1 MNFINR
7 NEIANGVYFT
17 NIKDSRFKTM
27 KISVNI
33 VVPLS
38 VETASENALVG
49 GLLVR
54 SCKKY
59 PDFTVLSKKLSSL
72 YGADLTSSLSK
83 HGESQVIKISVS
95 GLDDRYSL
103 DDVSIAKELSELL
116 CSVIFEPNV
125 KNNAF
130 IESEL
135 EQERRQLLDV
145 IDSEFNE
152 KRIYAMGQL
161 IKHMC
166 KDEVFGIKRYGT
178 AEKIKAATAE
188 SLCKAW
194 QNLLKTAKFEILY
207 IGDSPADKAKE
218 VFAKAFANIERNVVT
233 SSTDVVKNVS
243 KEKHITEEMELS
255 QSKLVMG
262 FRTQISAGDEE
273 AVAERLMCAVL
284 GGTASSKLF
293 NNVREKQSLCYYC
306 GSSALRATGVMMVDS
321 GVEPGREA
329 QAEAAILK
337 ELNDLCTGP
346 ITDEE
351 FEDCRRGLLS
361 GMNGVEDSLGG
372 IESWYYI
379 EVLRAGAN
387 SAAPIQSPEQAR
399 NALRAVTKDEVRDIL
414 RRLTLSVSY
423 LLTKEDT
430 AHAAE

>member
-38 VETASENALVG
+38 AETASENALVG

-130 IESEL
+130 I

-233 SSTDVVKNVS
+233 SKWSSHSQN
-243 KEKHITEEMELS
+243 LS
-255 QSKLVMG
+255 WDSEHRFPQVMK
-262 FRTQISAGDEE
+262 R
-273 AVAERLMCAVL
+273 RLPKDLCVLFSAVL
-284 GGTASSKLF
+284 QAQNSLTMFVKSRAFAITA
-293 NNVREKQSLCYYC
+293 VPALC
-306 GSSALRATGVMMVDS
+306 
-321 GVEPGREA
+321 
-329 QAEAAILK
+329 
-337 ELNDLCTGP
+337 
-346 ITDEE
+346 
-351 FEDCRRGLLS
+351 
-361 GMNGVEDSLGG
+361 
-372 IESWYYI
+372 
-379 EVLRAGAN
+379 
-387 SAAPIQSPEQAR
+387 APP
-399 NALRAVTKDEVRDIL
+399 V
-414 RRLTLSVSY
+414 
-423 LLTKEDT
+423 
-430 AHAAE
+430 

>member
-166 KDEVFGIKRYGT
+166 KDEVFGTKRYGT
-178 AEKIKAATAE
+178 AEKI
-188 SLCKAW
+188 CKAW

-306 GSSALRATGVMMVDS
+306 SSSYDSIKGIMYINS
-321 GVEPGREA
+321 GVEGENLEK
-329 QAEAAILK
+329 AEKAILK
-337 ELNDLCTGP
+337 EIEDMKNGE
-346 ITDEE
+346 ITD
-351 FEDCRRGLLS
+351 FEIEATKLAVVNS
-361 GMNGVEDSLGG
+361 FKSSSDSVSG
-372 IESWYYI
+372 IENWYTGRI
-379 EVLRAGAN
+379 FNGDLETVEEV
-387 SAAPIQSPEQAR
+387 SAEV
-399 NALRAVTKDEVRDIL
+399 NAVTKEQIVN
-414 RRLTLSVSY
+414 VANK
-423 LLTKEDT
+423 LLLDT
-430 AHAAE
+430 VYVLKNK

>member
-7 NEIANGVYFT
+7 NEIADGVYFT

-38 VETASENALVG
+38 AETASENALVG

-59 PDFTVLSKKLSSL
+59 PDFTVLSKKLSAL

-95 GLDDRYSL
+95 GLDDRYAL
-103 DDVSIAKELSELL
+103 NGESIAKELSELL

-125 KNNAF
+125 DSNAF

-166 KDEVFGIKRYGT
+166 GNEVFGIKRYGT
-178 AEKIKAATAE
+178 AEKIKAATAA
-188 SLCKAW
+188 SLYKAW
-194 QNLLKTAKFEILY
+194 QNLLMTAKFEIIY
-207 IGDSPADKAKE
+207 IGDSPADKAKT
-218 VFAKAFANIERNVVT
+218 VFTNAFKNISRNPVCST
-233 SSTDVVKNVS
+233 TDVVKTCSSV
-243 KEKHITEEMELS
+243 KHITEEMELS

-262 FRTQISAGDEE
+262 FRTQISSSDDEV
-273 AVAERLMCAVL
+273 VAERLMCAVL

-306 GSSALRATGVMMVDS
+306 SSSYDSIKGLMYINS
-321 GVEPGREA
+321 GVEGENLEK
-329 QAEAAILK
+329 AEKGILK
-337 ELNDLCTGP
+337 EIEDMKNGE
-346 ITDEE
+346 ITD
-351 FEDCRRGLLS
+351 FEINATKLAVINS
-361 GMNGVEDSLGG
+361 FKSSSDSVSG
-372 IESWYYI
+372 IESWYTGRI
-379 EVLRAGAN
+379 FNGDLKTVEEV
-387 SAAPIQSPEQAR
+387 SAEV
-399 NALRAVTKDEVRDIL
+399 NAVTKEQIVACANK
-414 RRLTLSVSY
+414 
-423 LLTKEDT
+423 LLLDT
-430 AHAAE
+430 VYVLKNK

>member
-218 VFAKAFANIERNVVT
+218 VT

-306 GSSALRATGVMMVDS
+306 SSSYDSIKGIMYINS
-321 GVEPGREA
+321 GVEGENLEK
-329 QAEAAILK
+329 AEKAILK
-337 ELNDLCTGP
+337 EIEDMKNGE
-346 ITDEE
+346 ITD
-351 FEDCRRGLLS
+351 FEIEATKLAVVNS
-361 GMNGVEDSLGG
+361 FKSSSDSVSG
-372 IESWYYI
+372 IENWYTGRI
-379 EVLRAGAN
+379 FNGDLETVEEV
-387 SAAPIQSPEQAR
+387 SAEV
-399 NALRAVTKDEVRDIL
+399 NAVTKEQIVNAANK
-414 RRLTLSVSY
+414 
-423 LLTKEDT
+423 LLLDT
-430 AHAAE
+430 VYVLKNK

>member
-233 SSTDVVKNVS
+233 SSTDVVKNV
-243 KEKHITEEMELS
+243 TEEMELS

-306 GSSALRATGVMMVDS
+306 SSSYDSIKGIMYINS
-321 GVEPGREA
+321 GVEGENLEK
-329 QAEAAILK
+329 AEKAILK
-337 ELNDLCTGP
+337 EIEDMKNGE
-346 ITDEE
+346 ITD
-351 FEDCRRGLLS
+351 FEIEATKLAVVNS
-361 GMNGVEDSLGG
+361 FKSSSDSVSG
-372 IESWYYI
+372 IENWYTGRI
-379 EVLRAGAN
+379 FNGDLETVEEV
-387 SAAPIQSPEQAR
+387 SAEV
-399 NALRAVTKDEVRDIL
+399 NAVTKEQIVNAANK
-414 RRLTLSVSY
+414 
-423 LLTKEDT
+423 LLLDT
-430 AHAAE
+430 VYVLKNK

>member
-178 AEKIKAATAE
+178 AEKIKGATAE

-233 SSTDVVKNVS
+233 SSTDVVKNVL

-306 GSSALRATGVMMVDS
+306 SSSYDSIKGIMYINS
-321 GVEPGREA
+321 GVEGENLEK
-329 QAEAAILK
+329 AEKAILK
-337 ELNDLCTGP
+337 E
-346 ITDEE
+346 I
-351 FEDCRRGLLS
+351 ED
-361 GMNGVEDSLGG
+361 MKNGEIDATKLAVVNSFKSSSDSVSG
-372 IESWYYI
+372 IENWYTGRI
-379 EVLRAGAN
+379 FNGDLETVEEV
-387 SAAPIQSPEQAR
+387 SAEV
-399 NALRAVTKDEVRDIL
+399 NAVTKEQIVNAANK
-414 RRLTLSVSY
+414 
-423 LLTKEDT
+423 LLLDT
-430 AHAAE
+430 VYVLKNK

>member
-243 KEKHITEEMELS
+243 KEKHITEEM
-255 QSKLVMG
+255 
-262 FRTQISAGDEE
+262 
-273 AVAERLMCAVL
+273 CAVL

-306 GSSALRATGVMMVDS
+306 SSSYDSIKGIMYINS
-321 GVEPGREA
+321 GVEGENLEK
-329 QAEAAILK
+329 AEKAILK
-337 ELNDLCTGP
+337 EIEDMKNGE
-346 ITDEE
+346 ITD
-351 FEDCRRGLLS
+351 FEIEATKLAVVNS
-361 GMNGVEDSLGG
+361 FKSSSDSVSG
-372 IESWYYI
+372 IENWYTGRI
-379 EVLRAGAN
+379 FNGDLETVEEV
-387 SAAPIQSPEQAR
+387 SAEV
-399 NALRAVTKDEVRDIL
+399 NAVTKEQIVNAANK
-414 RRLTLSVSY
+414 
-423 LLTKEDT
+423 LLLDT
-430 AHAAE
+430 VYVLKNK

>member
-125 KNNAF
+125 KDGAF

-194 QNLLKTAKFEILY
+194 QNLLKSAKFEILY

-218 VFAKAFANIERNVVT
+218 VFAKAFANIERNVVA

-306 GSSALRATGVMMVDS
+306 SSSYDS
-321 GVEPGREA
+321 IKGIMYINSG
-329 QAEAAILK
+329 
-337 ELNDLCTGP
+337 
-346 ITDEE
+346 
-351 FEDCRRGLLS
+351 FEGENL
-361 GMNGVEDSLGG
+361 
-372 IESWYYI
+372 
-379 EVLRAGAN
+379 
-387 SAAPIQSPEQAR
+387 
-399 NALRAVTKDEVRDIL
+399 
-414 RRLTLSVSY
+414 
-423 LLTKEDT
+423 
-430 AHAAE
+430 

>member
-218 VFAKAFANIERNVVT
+218 VFAEAFANIERNVVT

-306 GSSALRATGVMMVDS
+306 SSSYDSIKGIMYINS
-321 GVEPGREA
+321 GVEGENLEK
-329 QAEAAILK
+329 AEKAILK
-337 ELNDLCTGP
+337 EIEDMKNGE
-346 ITDEE
+346 ITD
-351 FEDCRRGLLS
+351 FEIEATKLAVVNS
-361 GMNGVEDSLGG
+361 FKSSSDSVSG
-372 IESWYYI
+372 IENWYTGRI
-379 EVLRAGAN
+379 FNGDLETVEEV
-387 SAAPIQSPEQAR
+387 SAEV
-399 NALRAVTKDEVRDIL
+399 NAVTKEQIVNAANK
-414 RRLTLSVSY
+414 
-423 LLTKEDT
+423 LLLDT
-430 AHAAE
+430 VYVLKNK

>member
-178 AEKIKAATAE
+178 AE

-306 GSSALRATGVMMVDS
+306 SSSYDSIKGIMYINS
-321 GVEPGREA
+321 GVEGENLEK
-329 QAEAAILK
+329 AEKAILK
-337 ELNDLCTGP
+337 EIEDMKNGE
-346 ITDEE
+346 ITD
-351 FEDCRRGLLS
+351 FEIEATKLAVVNS
-361 GMNGVEDSLGG
+361 FKSSSDSVSG
-372 IESWYYI
+372 IENWYTGRI
-379 EVLRAGAN
+379 FNGDLETVEEV
-387 SAAPIQSPEQAR
+387 SAEV
-399 NALRAVTKDEVRDIL
+399 NAVTKEQIVNAANK
-414 RRLTLSVSY
+414 
-423 LLTKEDT
+423 LLLDT
-430 AHAAE
+430 VYVLKNK

>member
-38 VETASENALVG
+38 VETASENALVD

-207 IGDSPADKAKE
+207 IGDDKAKE

-306 GSSALRATGVMMVDS
+306 SSSYDSIKGIMYINS
-321 GVEPGREA
+321 GVEGENLEK
-329 QAEAAILK
+329 AEKAILK
-337 ELNDLCTGP
+337 EIEDMKNGE
-346 ITDEE
+346 ITDFEIEATKLAVVNSFKSSSDSVLKTGTQEE
-351 FEDCRRGLLS
+351 SLTATLKLLKKFPQ
-361 GMNGVEDSLGG
+361 
-372 IESWYYI
+372 
-379 EVLRAGAN
+379 R
-387 SAAPIQSPEQAR
+387 
-399 NALRAVTKDEVRDIL
+399 
-414 RRLTLSVSY
+414 
-423 LLTKEDT
+423 
-430 AHAAE
+430 

>member
-7 NEIANGVYFT
+7 NEIADGVFFT

-38 VETASENALVG
+38 IETASENALVG

-83 HGESQVIKISVS
+83 LGESQVLKISVS

-125 KNNAF
+125 KDNAF

-135 EQERRQLLDV
+135 EQERRLDV

-152 KRIYAMGQL
+152 KRIYAMEQL

-166 KDEVFGIKRYGT
+166 KDEVFGTKRYGT

-188 SLCKAW
+188 SLYRAW

-218 VFAKAFANIERNVVT
+218 VFTKAFANIERNVAA

-262 FRTQISAGDEE
+262 FRTQISAGDDE

-306 GSSALRATGVMMVDS
+306 SSAYDSIKGIMYINS
-321 GVEPGREA
+321 GVEGENLEK
-329 QAEAAILK
+329 AEKAILK
-337 ELNDLCTGP
+337 EIDDMKNGE
-346 ITDEE
+346 ITD
-351 FEDCRRGLLS
+351 FEIEATKLAVVNS
-361 GMNGVEDSLGG
+361 FKSSSDSVSG
-372 IESWYYI
+372 IENWYTGRI
-379 EVLRAGAN
+379 FNGDLETVEEV
-387 SAAPIQSPEQAR
+387 SAEV
-399 NALRAVTKDEVRDIL
+399 NAVTKEQIVNAANK
-414 RRLTLSVSY
+414 
-423 LLTKEDT
+423 LLLDT
-430 AHAAE
+430 VYVLKNK

>member
-1 MNFINR
+1 
-7 NEIANGVYFT
+7 
-17 NIKDSRFKTM
+17 M

-38 VETASENALVG
+38 IETASENALVG

-83 HGESQVIKISVS
+83 LGESQVLKISVS

-125 KNNAF
+125 KDNAF

-152 KRIYAMGQL
+152 KRIYAMEQL

-166 KDEVFGIKRYGT
+166 KDEVYGT

-188 SLCKAW
+188 SLYRAW

-218 VFAKAFANIERNVVT
+218 VFTKAFANIERNVAA

-262 FRTQISAGDEE
+262 FRTQISAGDDE

-306 GSSALRATGVMMVDS
+306 SSAYDSIKGIMYINS
-321 GVEPGREA
+321 GVEGENLEK
-329 QAEAAILK
+329 AEKAILK
-337 ELNDLCTGP
+337 EIEDMKNGE
-346 ITDEE
+346 ITD
-351 FEDCRRGLLS
+351 FEIEATKLAVVNS
-361 GMNGVEDSLGG
+361 FKSSSDSVSG
-372 IESWYYI
+372 IENWYTGRI
-379 EVLRAGAN
+379 FNGDLETVEEV
-387 SAAPIQSPEQAR
+387 SAEV
-399 NALRAVTKDEVRDIL
+399 NAVTKEQIVNAANK
-414 RRLTLSVSY
+414 
-423 LLTKEDT
+423 LLLDT
-430 AHAAE
+430 VYVLKNK

>member
-7 NEIANGVYFT
+7 NEIADGVFFT

-38 VETASENALVG
+38 IETASENALVG

-83 HGESQVIKISVS
+83 LGESQVLKISVS

-125 KNNAF
+125 KDNAF

-152 KRIYAMGQL
+152 KRIYAMEQL

-166 KDEVFGIKRYGT
+166 KDEVFGTKRYGT

-188 SLCKAW
+188 SLYRAW

-218 VFAKAFANIERNVVT
+218 VFTKAFANIERNVAT

-306 GSSALRATGVMMVDS
+306 SSAYDSIKGIMYINS
-321 GVEPGREA
+321 GVEGENLEK
-329 QAEAAILK
+329 AEKAILK
-337 ELNDLCTGP
+337 EIEDMKNGE
-346 ITDEE
+346 ITD
-351 FEDCRRGLLS
+351 FEIEATFKS
-361 GMNGVEDSLGG
+361 SSDSVSG
-372 IESWYYI
+372 IENWYTGRI
-379 EVLRAGAN
+379 FNGDLETVEEV
-387 SAAPIQSPEQAR
+387 SAEV
-399 NALRAVTKDEVRDIL
+399 NAVTKEQIVNAANK
-414 RRLTLSVSY
+414 
-423 LLTKEDT
+423 LLLDT
-430 AHAAE
+430 VYVLKNK

>member
-194 QNLLKTAKFEILY
+194 QNLLKTCLLY
-207 IGDSPADKAKE
+207 TSDAADE
-218 VFAKAFANIERNVVT
+218 
-233 SSTDVVKNVS
+233 
-243 KEKHITEEMELS
+243 
-255 QSKLVMG
+255 
-262 FRTQISAGDEE
+262 
-273 AVAERLMCAVL
+273 
-284 GGTASSKLF
+284 
-293 NNVREKQSLCYYC
+293 
-306 GSSALRATGVMMVDS
+306 
-321 GVEPGREA
+321 
-329 QAEAAILK
+329 
-337 ELNDLCTGP
+337 
-346 ITDEE
+346 
-351 FEDCRRGLLS
+351 
-361 GMNGVEDSLGG
+361 
-372 IESWYYI
+372 
-379 EVLRAGAN
+379 
-387 SAAPIQSPEQAR
+387 
-399 NALRAVTKDEVRDIL
+399 
-414 RRLTLSVSY
+414 
-423 LLTKEDT
+423 
-430 AHAAE
+430 